1 MTGQVAVAGEV
12 LTDLVPDGPDGRY
25 RAVPGGSP
33 GNVAVG
39 LARLGVPTRMLAR
52 LSDDVLGRRLRAHLA
67 DNGVDLG
74 CAVAAEESSSLAV
87 VSLGADG
94 AAAYDFRIDGAADWA
109 WTDAE
114 LADSLDGVAALHL
127 GSLAVVRP
135 PGDAALRR
143 LAARAR
149 NTATVSVDPNVRPPL
164 LAGRPDARAVLLELF
179 GVADVVKASSEDVA
193 WLEPGRDPAEV
204 AREWLRA
211 GSELVVVT
219 RGAEGALAVGEGCG
233 LVERSGQPVD
243 VVDTVGAGD
252 SFTSAL
258 LAGLARRGL
267 LGSDR
272 RAALRSLARDAVA
285 ALLDE
290 AIAASALTCT
300 RAGAD
305 PPYADELAGSADV
318 TRLQHG

>member
-1 MTGQVAVAGEV
+1 MTPTVAVAGEV

-67 DNGVDLG
+67 GNGVDLG
-74 CAVAAEESSSLAV
+74 HTIAAAEPSSLAV
-87 VSLGADG
+87 VALRADG
-94 AAAYDFRIDGAADWA
+94 AADYDFRIDGAADWA
-109 WTDAE
+109 WTDDE
-114 LADSLDGVAALHL
+114 LSTALDGVAALHL
-127 GSLAVVRP
+127 GSLAVLRP

-143 LAARAR
+143 LADRAR
-149 NTATVSVDPNVRPPL
+149 GTVTVSVDPNVRPAL
-164 LAGRPDARAVLLELF
+164 LGRDDARDVLLELLAI
-179 GVADVVKASSEDVA
+179 ADVVKASAEDAA
-193 WLEPGRDPAEV
+193 WLEPGRTPAEAV
-204 AREWLRA
+204 QDWLAA
-211 GSELVVVT
+211 GPALVVVT
-219 RGAEGALAVGEGCG
+219 RGAEGALAVGAQCG
-233 LVERSGQPVD
+233 LVERPGRRVD

-258 LAGLARRGL
+258 LAGLARRDL
-267 LGSDR
+267 LDADR
-272 RAALRSLARDAVA
+272 RAALGGLSAAEVG

-300 RAGAD
+300 RSGAD
-305 PPYADELAGSADV
+305 PPYAEELARSVV